1 MAGQHNKIINVAARK
16 ILAPEGLFRV
26 GSSRRWIDDN
36 GYFVIQVE
44 FQSEA
49 YEKGSALNV
58 GISFLWET
66 SQGVNETLAYKLI
79 ILALKHLRSLVDV
92 CSYF

>member
-36 GYFVIQVE
+36 GYFVIQV
-44 FQSEA
+44 
-49 YEKGSALNV
+49 
-58 GISFLWET
+58 
-66 SQGVNETLAYKLI
+66 
-79 ILALKHLRSLVDV
+79 
-92 CSYF
+92 